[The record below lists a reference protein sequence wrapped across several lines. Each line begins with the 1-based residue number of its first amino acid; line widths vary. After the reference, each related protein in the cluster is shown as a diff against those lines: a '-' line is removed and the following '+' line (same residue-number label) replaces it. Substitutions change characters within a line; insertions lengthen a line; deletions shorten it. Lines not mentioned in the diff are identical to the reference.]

1 MIILALRLRGGV
13 MCECRRITLRQVRE
27 EGCWDSGHRTVQHG
41 SAEQQTAWG
50 IGGSVI
56 TQIVTW
62 RPKQTF
68 YLFDLY
74 LLDLVCQTFFLS
86 LSA

>member
-1 MIILALRLRGGV
+1 

-27 EGCWDSGHRTVQHG
+27 GRDGGDMEQSSVVQQSSRLRG
-41 SAEQQTAWG
+41 
-50 IGGSVI
+50 GGSVI

>member
-1 MIILALRLRGGV
+1 MSAGGLHYYVRLERRGAGTADIEQSSMVQQSSRLRG
-13 MCECRRITLRQVRE
+13 
-27 EGCWDSGHRTVQHG
+27 
-41 SAEQQTAWG
+41 
-50 IGGSVI
+50 GGSVI

>member
-1 MIILALRLRGGV
+1 MSAGGLHYVRLERRGAGTADIEQSSVVQQSSRLRGG
-13 MCECRRITLRQVRE
+13 
-27 EGCWDSGHRTVQHG
+27 
-41 SAEQQTAWG
+41 
-50 IGGSVI
+50 GSVI
-56 TQIVTW
+56 SQIVTW

-86 LSA
+86 LSV